1 VSILFVNVLKDT
13 EQWNVIP
20 EGEKPTQDMKGEM
33 MGHDE

>member
-1 VSILFVNVLKDT
+1 VIILFVNVSNDT

-20 EGEKPTQDMKGEM
+20 EDEKPTQDMKGEM